1 MKNEGLKTEYQ
12 AEKQER
18 ELAIY
23 NEYNE
28 LMAQPG
34 AMATA
39 VSEHLMRKYGFHA
52 KSTIFFIRKR
62 VERRLK
68 EQSKL

>member
-1 MKNEGLKTEYQ
+1 MDEKGMKTEFQ
-12 AEKQER
+12 TEKEAR

-28 LMAQPG
+28 LIAQPG

-39 VSEHLMRKYGFHA
+39 VNEHLMKKYGIYA
-52 KSTIFFIRKR
+52 KSTVWFIRRR

>member
-1 MKNEGLKTEYQ
+1 MKNEGLRTEYQ
-12 AEKQER
+12 VEKEAR

-28 LMAQPG
+28 LIAQPG
-34 AMATA
+34 AMSTA
-39 VSEHLMRKYGFHA
+39 VNEHLMKKYGIHA
-52 KSTIFFIRKR
+52 KSTIWFIRNR

-68 EQSKL
+68 EQSKR